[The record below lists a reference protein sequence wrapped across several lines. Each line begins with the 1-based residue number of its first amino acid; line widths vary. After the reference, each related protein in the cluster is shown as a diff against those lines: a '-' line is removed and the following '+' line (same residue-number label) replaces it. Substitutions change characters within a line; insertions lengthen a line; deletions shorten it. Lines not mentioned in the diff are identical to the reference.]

1 MIFLFTDF
9 RYDGPYVGQMKAVLS
24 RLAPSVPIID
34 LMHDAP
40 SCDPKRAAY
49 LLAALAQESQLGDIW
64 LCVVDPGVGGS
75 RRPVVLDCGGVCFVG
90 PDNGLFELISRRIEG
105 ASLKEITWRPEI
117 MSATFHGR
125 DLFAPVTAWMA
136 TGIHVETA
144 SVSPSE
150 RRNGADWPDNLP
162 EVIYID
168 AYGNLVTGI
177 GGSLLSDN
185 QSILVGGRILQYA
198 RKCLEVPK
206 GDVFWHR
213 NSMGLI
219 EISANCG
226 RADELLDL
234 QIGFLIEVL

>member
-1 MIFLFTDF
+1 MIYLYTDF

-24 RLAPSVPIID
+24 RLAPDVPVID
-34 LMHDAP
+34 IMHDAP
-40 SCDPKRAAY
+40 LCDPKRAAY
-49 LLAALAQESQLGDIW
+49 LLAAVAQESQFGDIW
-64 LCVVDPGVGGS
+64 LCVVDPGVGGD
-75 RRPVVLDCGGVCFVG
+75 RRPAVLDCGGVCFVG
-90 PDNGLFELISRRIEG
+90 PDNGLFELIFRRIEG
-105 ASLKEITWRPEI
+105 ASLREIIWRPEI

-136 TGIHVETA
+136 TGVDVETVP
-144 SVSPSE
+144 VSKLEKRP
-150 RRNGADWPDNLP
+150 GANWPDNLP

-168 AYGNLVTGI
+168 AYGNVVTGI
-177 GGSLLSDN
+177 GGSALSDN
-185 QSILVGGRILQYA
+185 QSIIMGGRILNYA
-198 RKCLEVPK
+198 RKFSDVPK

-234 QIGFLIEVL
+234 PVGKLIEVS

>member
-24 RLAPSVPIID
+24 RLAPSVPVID
-34 LMHDAP
+34 VMHDAP
-40 SCDPKRAAY
+40 YCDPKRSAY

-105 ASLKEITWRPEI
+105 SLLKVITWRPER

-136 TGIHVETA
+136 TGIHFDTG
-144 SVSPSE
+144 SISSSE
-150 RRNGADWPDNLP
+150 RRPGTDWPDNLS

-168 AYGNLVTGI
+168 AYGNSVTGI
-177 GGSLLSDN
+177 GGSVLSDS
-185 QSILVGGRILQYA
+185 QSILGGGRRLKYA
-198 RKCLEVPK
+198 GKFSDVPK

-234 QIGFLIEVL
+234 QVGFPIEVL